1 MGAGPLRRA
10 AALIAL
16 AMVLLEPLPA
26 AAHAVL
32 VEASPPP
39 RARLSRPPARVTLV
53 FSERLEPAYARLWVS
68 DDAGRRVDQGDASLG
83 PDDPRRLSV
92 TLPPLPPGRYTV
104 KYRVLSVDGHAVE
117 SSLTFT
123 VTGGSP

>member
-1 MGAGPLRRA
+1 M